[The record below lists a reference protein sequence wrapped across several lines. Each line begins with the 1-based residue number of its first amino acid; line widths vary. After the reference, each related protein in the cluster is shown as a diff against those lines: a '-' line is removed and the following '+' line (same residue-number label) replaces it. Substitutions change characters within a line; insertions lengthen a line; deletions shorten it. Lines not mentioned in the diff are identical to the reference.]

1 VTALLAFIAAAGLLA
16 PARDPEGARI
26 LLDIPAAEAAWLAAV
41 IAVPGLFLRRLP
53 RRVAWVIAGVLL
65 GLAAANLGDAMGPVV
80 LGRPVEL
87 WWDLRHLPSL
97 WGMARDSFG
106 LVRTA
111 GVAVAILAAAA
122 ALGALLAWLLARPP
136 GPRLLSAASLAAALV
151 LGLALPPRA
160 APTLL
165 AQGEVAWR
173 AWEAAHGREN
183 AWTRAL
189 EVPLPPHS
197 DLAGLGGRDLH
208 LVFIESYG
216 TTALAHETVQ
226 AALASFGDAL
236 RRAGYHAVTN
246 RLLSPTYGG
255 SSWLAHGTLA
265 SGIRLP
271 DQLAYRLLLESGRP
285 TLPGLMKAA
294 GYRAVEV
301 VPGIKSADPDA
312 AVWGYDRIW
321 DAPALGYDGPPFG
334 WFRIPDQATF
344 KHVLEAETASPLF
357 AEWVLVSSHVPF
369 VPVPPHVPWDDAG
382 AYQSVDQAAWDR
394 IYAQPDWRRLDR
406 PYLASLVYVF
416 RTLEDVV
423 ERLPRDAILVL
434 LGDHQP
440 PAFVMPGA
448 DWSVPVHILARDAA
462 LLDPFRRLGYAD
474 GLLPGTAAPRP
485 MERFLADFLKAF
497 DRTTASA
504 SR

>member
-1 VTALLAFIAAAGLLA
+1 MTALLAFIAAAALLA

-26 LLDIPAAEAAWLAAV
+26 LLDIPAVEAAWLAA
-41 IAVPGLFLRRLP
+41 AVALPGLLLWRLKRP
-53 RRVAWVIAGVLL
+53 LAWVLAAILL
-65 GLAAANLGDAMGPVV
+65 GLAAANLADAMGPVV

-97 WGMARDSFG
+97 WGLARDGFG
-106 LVRTA
+106 LIPAA
-111 GVAVAILAAAA
+111 GVAAAAVA
-122 ALGALLAWLLARPP
+122 AGTALWALLAWLLARPP
-136 GPRLLSAASLAAALV
+136 GPRLLSAASLGAALV
-151 LGLALPPRA
+151 LSVALPPRA

-165 AQGEVAWR
+165 GQAEVAWH
-173 AWEAAHGREN
+173 AWEAAHGRAN

-189 EVPLPPHS
+189 EAPLPPHS
-197 DLAGLGGRDLH
+197 DLAGLGGRDVH

-216 TTALAHETVQ
+216 ATALGDETVRT
-226 AALASFGDAL
+226 ALASFGAAL
-236 RRAGYHAVTN
+236 GRAGYHAVTH

-271 DQLAYRLLLESGRP
+271 DQLAFRLLLESGRP
-285 TLPGLMKAA
+285 ALPRLMKAA
-294 GYRAVEV
+294 GYRAIEV

-312 AVWGYDRIW
+312 AFWGYDRIW
-321 DAPALGYDGPPFG
+321 DAAALGYEGPPFG

-344 KHVLEAETASPLF
+344 KRVLGAEKAAPLF

-369 VPVPPHVPWDDAG
+369 VPVPPHVAWEDAG
-382 AYQSVDQAAWDR
+382 AYQSIDQATWDR
-394 IYAQPDWRRLDR
+394 IYTPPDWRRLDR
-406 PYLASLVYVF
+406 PYVASLAYVF
-416 RTLEDVV
+416 STLEDVV
-423 ERLPRDAILVL
+423 AHLPRDAVLIL

-440 PAFVMPGA
+440 PAFVMPGT

-462 LLDPFRRLGYAD
+462 LLEPFRRLGYAE
-474 GLLPGTAAPRP
+474 GLLPGAAPPRP
-485 MERFLADFLKAF
+485 MERFLADFLAAF
-497 DRTTASA
+497 DRTTQAA